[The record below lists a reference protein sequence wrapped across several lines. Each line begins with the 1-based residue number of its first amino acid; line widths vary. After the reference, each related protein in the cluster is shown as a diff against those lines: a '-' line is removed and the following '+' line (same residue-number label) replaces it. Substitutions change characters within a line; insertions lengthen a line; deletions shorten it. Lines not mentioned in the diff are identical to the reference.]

1 MCRERKSE
9 PERNAFHDI
18 PINHDIR
25 DQHFK
30 HEARR
35 IFDASNI

>member
-9 PERNAFHDI
+9 PERNAFHI

-35 IFDASNI
+35 IIDASNI